1 MVQLLLQI
9 GQISPVDLEGLMEP
23 IITVIMERRKQ
34 AGLSQE
40 KVAKLAGMSTK
51 TYQRIERGESDLKL
65 SQYRAILR
73 TLNMTHLDV
82 AMDELSVR
90 KVESDDLVSAV
101 RLLDKESKLLLI
113 RFILQI
119 SKGKNSKR

>member
-1 MVQLLLQI
+1 
-9 GQISPVDLEGLMEP
+9 MEP

-34 AGLSQE
+34 AGLSQD

-73 TLNMTHLDV
+73 SLGMTHLDV

-90 KVESDDLVSAV
+90 KIESDDLISAV

-113 RFILQI
+113 RFILQL
-119 SKGKNSKR
+119 SKSFKTT